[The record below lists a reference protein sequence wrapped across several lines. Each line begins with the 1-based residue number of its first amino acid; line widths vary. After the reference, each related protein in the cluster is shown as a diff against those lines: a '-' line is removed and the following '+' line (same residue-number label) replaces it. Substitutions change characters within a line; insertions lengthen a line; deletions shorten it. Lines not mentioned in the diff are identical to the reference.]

1 MLLYNHSKGI
11 TDRQKTGKENAM
23 ERKRVW
29 YAKYIGYCFT
39 DNGKEVILED
49 VFYWEDENGKNK
61 KTGYQLYYPETNERV
76 LTDLLEMKRIARQTV
91 LPK

>member
-1 MLLYNHSKGI
+1 
-11 TDRQKTGKENAM
+11 M

-61 KTGYQLYYPETNERV
+61 KTG
-76 LTDLLEMKRIARQTV
+76 
-91 LPK
+91 